1 MRLPVRLNGANVMLE
16 ARADEALLTALR
28 RHGLRSVRS
37 SCEIGVCGACTV
49 LLDGQ
54 AVSSCL
60 LLAPMARGRDVFT
73 MEGVGAGDP
82 VAGAFME
89 HAAYQCGYCSPGFI
103 LTIKAL
109 LAENPSP
116 TQAEVKEAL
125 GGNLCRCGSYVRI
138 LRAATAAIAPSA

>member
-1 MRLPVRLNGANVMLE
+1 MLE
-16 ARADEALLTALR
+16 ARADEALLLALR

-60 LLAPMARGRDVFT
+60 LLAPMARGRDILT
-73 MEGVGAGDP
+73 MEGVGADDP
-82 VAGAFME
+82 VAGAFVQ
-89 HAAYQCGYCSPGFI
+89 HAAYQCGYCGPGFI
-103 LTIKAL
+103 LTVKAL
-109 LAENPSP
+109 LAENPRP
-116 TQAEVKEAL
+116 TQAELKEAL

-138 LRAATAAIAPSA
+138 LRAATAAIAASA

>member
-1 MRLPVRLNGANVMLE
+1 LRLPVRLNGANVMLE
-16 ARADEALLTALR
+16 ARADEALLLALR

-60 LLAPMARGRDVFT
+60 LLAPMARGRDLLT
-73 MEGVGAGDP
+73 MEGVEADDR

-116 TQAEVKEAL
+116 TPAELKESL

-138 LRAATAAIAPSA
+138 LRAATAAIAASA